1 LIGIWSKRL
10 AERLGIDGTLVL
22 MVTLVV
28 AGPGTGK
35 TTFLTR
41 EIKVLLEK
49 GVDPSNILA
58 LTFTEKAAQEMLE
71 RLDEAMPLGYEP
83 PWVSTFHGFCDRI
96 LRQEGLGVGLDPA
109 YKILS
114 EPEAWLLLRRNLF
127 DLPLSYYRPLGNPT
141 RFLTALLGLFSR
153 SKDEEVSLEDYLEYA
168 QKLKRKAKTKEEK
181 GEAKRELELA
191 KVYSAYQKLLIKN
204 SYLDFGDLINWTI
217 KLFRAR
223 PNILRDYREQF
234 KYIFVDEFQDTNFAQ
249 FSLIKLLAPK
259 KNTTNLTVVGDD
271 DQAIYKWR
279 GASVSNILEFKKE
292 YPNAK
297 TKVLGT
303 SYRLT
308 DTIAQSSYKLI
319 QNNNPYR
326 LEVKL
331 KNISKKLKTLKAGVE
346 PQLLYTRSSE
356 EEAEMV
362 LRKIVELMKD
372 DGKEFKDFAILARAN
387 AHLDPFVAALKRHVL
402 PFQIVGNRG
411 LFEQQE
417 VAALLAVL
425 RVIKDP
431 EDIISWFKVLNIPV
445 FKLSPEKVLALLNGV
460 AKRNLSLVEILEKE
474 KNPAL
479 PLIRDLTNDSLKVS
493 PSHLLFDF
501 VQRSGYV
508 SEFTKTPTVENQLKI
523 ENISLFFQKINQFE
537 AEGKD
542 PNIPELVDWLD
553 TLIEAGE
560 SPAQAVIED
569 IDTINLMT
577 THAAKGLEFPVVF
590 MVSLTS
596 DRFPTRRRSAPIE
609 LPEHFVKEF
618 KILNDR
624 KKKYTAEERQ
634 KVLRTGHMQ
643 EERRLFYVGVTRAS
657 ERVFLSFA
665 QNYGGVREKRPSP
678 FIRELG
684 VEVPAKPDGL
694 AIMTTLEF
702 KKLAEE
708 KELDIKVVQKIP
720 RKLSH
725 SQLEDY
731 KTCPW
736 KYRYKYVLRLPAS
749 PTPPMSFGISIHE
762 TLREFEIRHMQGE
775 KLKLAD
781 LLTIYEEHFLHD
793 GYRDKKE
800 KEVYRR
806 RGEKMLKDFYKKNRS
821 KLSPAFMVEK
831 GFEIKIGGKTLS
843 GRIDRIG
850 KDEKGN
856 FELIDYK
863 TSDTSK
869 RKLEE
874 LQKIARKDDQL
885 LLYSI
890 AAKEA
895 LGIDLKSVGIFYLD
909 NGEKIEVKLDEK
921 EIAKRKADIEAR
933 IKKITSG
940 EFKATPGPQC
950 VYCPFNKI
958 CPYSQA
964 DRYR

>member
-1 LIGIWSKRL
+1 
-10 AERLGIDGTLVL
+10 
-22 MVTLVV
+22 
-28 AGPGTGK
+28 
-35 TTFLTR
+35 
-41 EIKVLLEK
+41 
-49 GVDPSNILA
+49 
-58 LTFTEKAAQEMLE
+58 
-71 RLDEAMPLGYEP
+71 
-83 PWVSTFHGFCDRI
+83 
-96 LRQEGLGVGLDPA
+96 
-109 YKILS
+109 
-114 EPEAWLLLRRNLF
+114 
-127 DLPLSYYRPLGNPT
+127 
-141 RFLTALLGLFSR
+141 
-153 SKDEEVSLEDYLEYA
+153 
-168 QKLKRKAKTKEEK
+168 
-181 GEAKRELELA
+181 
-191 KVYSAYQKLLIKN
+191 
-204 SYLDFGDLINWTI
+204 
-217 KLFRAR
+217 
-223 PNILRDYREQF
+223 
-234 KYIFVDEFQDTNFAQ
+234 
-249 FSLIKLLAPK
+249 
-259 KNTTNLTVVGDD
+259 
-271 DQAIYKWR
+271 
-279 GASVSNILEFKKE
+279 
-292 YPNAK
+292 
-297 TKVLGT
+297 
-303 SYRLT
+303 
-308 DTIAQSSYKLI
+308 
-319 QNNNPYR
+319 
-326 LEVKL
+326 
-331 KNISKKLKTLKAGVE
+331 
-346 PQLLYTRSSE
+346 
-356 EEAEMV
+356 
-362 LRKIVELMKD
+362 
-372 DGKEFKDFAILARAN
+372 
-387 AHLDPFVAALKRHVL
+387 
-402 PFQIVGNRG
+402 
-411 LFEQQE
+411 
-417 VAALLAVL
+417 
-425 RVIKDP
+425 
-431 EDIISWFKVLNIPV
+431 
-445 FKLSPEKVLALLNGV
+445 
-460 AKRNLSLVEILEKE
+460 
-474 KNPAL
+474 
-479 PLIRDLTNDSLKVS
+479 
-493 PSHLLFDF
+493 
-501 VQRSGYV
+501 
-508 SEFTKTPTVENQLKI
+508 
-523 ENISLFFQKINQFE
+523 
-537 AEGKD
+537 
-542 PNIPELVDWLD
+542 
-553 TLIEAGE
+553 
-560 SPAQAVIED
+560 
-569 IDTINLMT
+569 
-577 THAAKGLEFPVVF
+577 
-590 MVSLTS
+590 
-596 DRFPTRRRSAPIE
+596 
-609 LPEHFVKEF
+609 
-618 KILNDR
+618 
-624 KKKYTAEERQ
+624 
-634 KVLRTGHMQ
+634 VLRTGHMQ

-684 VEVPAKPDGL
+684 VKVPAKPDGL